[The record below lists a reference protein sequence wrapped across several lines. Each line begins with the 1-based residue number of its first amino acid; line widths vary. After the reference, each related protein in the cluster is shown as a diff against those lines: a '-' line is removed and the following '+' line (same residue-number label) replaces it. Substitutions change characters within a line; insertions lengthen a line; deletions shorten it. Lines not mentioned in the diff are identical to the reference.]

1 MKIEIEI
8 DIESI
13 VRDEIRN
20 YVRENIVINNVVG
33 TETPKAI
40 SAIQGDSVVVN
51 VTEKDLD
58 VPTWEYAPKLGRR
71 RNKTEIALHEKELEL
86 GRNLT
91 PEEKGQ
97 IDAGVELDSEKEAKA
112 KEDAKKKARIDE
124 IAEEATEAAARELAE
139 EAEFKDAMIA
149 SIDVDPPSDVDEVTD
164 TLMPGESE
172 ETIPETEEIKTDSLF
187 S

>member
-8 DIESI
+8 DIEAI

-20 YVRENIVINNVVG
+20 YVRENIVINNIIG
-33 TETPKAI
+33 TEAPKTVN
-40 SAIQGDSVVVN
+40 AIQGDSVVVD
-51 VTEKDLD
+51 VTEEDLD
-58 VPTWEYAPKLGRR
+58 IPVWEYAPKLGRR

-86 GRNLT
+86 GRTLT

-97 IDAGVELDSEKEAKA
+97 IDASVELDSEKEAKA

-139 EAEFKDAMIA
+139 EADFDDAMIA
-149 SIDVDPPSDVDEVTD
+149 SVDSNTDEVED

-172 ETIPETEEIKTDSLF
+172 ETIPETEEVKTDSLF

>member
-20 YVRENIVINNVVG
+20 YVRENIVINNVIG
-33 TETPKAI
+33 TETPRATN
-40 SAIQGDSVVVN
+40 AIQGDSVVVN
-51 VTEKDLD
+51 ITEEDLD
-58 VPTWEYAPKLGRR
+58 VPMWEYAPKLGRR

-97 IDAGVELDSEKEAKA
+97 IDASIELDNEKEAKA
-112 KEDAKKKARIDE
+112 KEAAKKKARIDE
-124 IAEEATEAAARELAE
+124 IAEEATEAAAKELAE
-139 EAEFKDAMIA
+139 EAKSM
-149 SIDVDPPSDVDEVTD
+149 DVDPPSDVDEVTD
-164 TLMPGESE
+164 TLMPGEVE
-172 ETIPETEEIKTDSLF
+172 ETIPETEDIKTDSLF

>member
-124 IAEEATEAAARELAE
+124 IAEEA
-139 EAEFKDAMIA
+139 EFKDAMIA